1 MTEYVANLDPFNH
14 CITTSVGNSTNNCT
28 YLFSL
33 LYDNLDIVQWHKYS
47 NIQKAASA
55 EQLSYLLY
63 SATNAIHSEYPSIP
77 FFMGE
82 FGFGQSSGPLYEEK
96 DPHGIDLH
104 NSLWSSSFSTS
115 IGPASFWKWH
125 YLKTENLFCR
135 YKPIYTFWE
144 SRPILSESF
153 AAHQTGDLDGLSLVF
168 PNNLE
173 TYYMINA
180 TEDTIYGWSQD
191 TAFAYQS
198 LRRLTD
204 DVYPPNSPVYPNH
217 FITGSVFDTL
227 GYVYTLDLSKRP
239 QPSSN
244 SNIIEIP
251 LENQNIGVYYT
262 VKWYNSET
270 GLPYNV
276 YNSPATVLINGAGR
290 KVVSFEFPSFI
301 RDLQNQTIN
310 NTFGDA
316 VFVLTK
322 KHVFD

>member
-1 MTEYVANLDPFNH
+1 MQKFNLKQLVLL
-14 CITTSVGNSTNNCT
+14 VG
-28 YLFSL
+28 LSL
-33 LYDNLDIVQWHKYS
+33 SAICCYGS
-47 NIQKAASA
+47 ASA
-55 EQLSYLLY
+55 DGY
-63 SATNAIHSEYPSIP
+63 S
-77 FFMGE
+77 
-82 FGFGQSSGPLYEEK
+82 FGQSSPSPSYSEK
-96 DPHGIDLH
+96 DPYGIDLH
-104 NSLWSSSFSTS
+104 NSLWSSMFSTS
-115 IGPASFWKWH
+115 IGPASFWWWH
-125 YLKTENLFCR
+125 YLKTDSLFCR
-135 YKPIYTFWE
+135 HKPLYVFCE
-144 SRPILSESF
+144 NLPILSETF
-153 AAHQTGDLDGLSLVF
+153 TAYQTGHEEGLSLVF

-180 TEDTIYGWSQD
+180 AEDTIYGWSQD

-198 LRRLTD
+198 LRWLTD
-204 DVYPPNSPVYPNH
+204 DVSNHH
-217 FITGSVFDTL
+217 FIVGNVFDPS
-227 GYVYTLDLSKRP
+227 GYVYTLDISKRP

>member
-153 AAHQTGDLDGLSLVF
+153 TAHQTGDLDGLSLVF

-198 LRRLTD
+198 LRWLTD
-204 DVYPPNSPVYPNH
+204 NVSNHH
-217 FITGSVFDTL
+217 FITGSVFDPL
-227 GYVYTLDLSKRP
+227 GYVYTLDITKRP
-239 QPSSN
+239 QPSSY
-244 SNIIEIP
+244 SNTINIP
-251 LENQNIGVYYT
+251 ITNQNTGTYYS
-262 VKWYNSET
+262 VKWFNSET
-270 GLPYNV
+270 GLAYNYPDGSACV
-276 YNSPATVLINGAGR
+276 HLNAAGS
-290 KVVSFEFPSFI
+290 KVISFDFPSYI
-301 RDLQNQTIN
+301 RDLQSRTIN